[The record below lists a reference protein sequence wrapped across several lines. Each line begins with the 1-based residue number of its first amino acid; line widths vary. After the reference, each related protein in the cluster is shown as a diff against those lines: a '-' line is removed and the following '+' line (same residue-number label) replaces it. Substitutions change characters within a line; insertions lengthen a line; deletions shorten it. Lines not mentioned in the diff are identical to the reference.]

1 MCVGP
6 FKPPSIPAP
15 PAPPPEAESV
25 RQQRERLRKQQQTER
40 TKTKQQQYEDRVAA
54 YTGRKG
60 RRSLLTG
67 RRGGQGFEIAGS
79 LKSSSTLGA

>member
-15 PAPPPEAESV
+15 PPPPPEEESV
-25 RQQRERLRKQQQTER
+25 RQQRERLRKQQQLER
-40 TKTKQQQYEDRVAA
+40 TNTKAEQYEQRVAA
-54 YTGRKG
+54 YTGRRG

-79 LKSSSTLGA
+79 LMSGQTLGA

>member
-6 FKPPSIPAP
+6 FKPPPMPDLP
-15 PAPPPEAESV
+15 PPPPEAESV
-25 RQQRERLRKQQQTER
+25 RQQRERLRKQQQAER

-67 RRGGQGFEIAGS
+67 RRGGQGHEIAGS
-79 LKSSSTLGA
+79 LLSGTTLGA

>member
-6 FKPPSIPAP
+6 FKPPSM
-15 PAPPPEAESV
+15 PAPPPPLPEEESV
-25 RQQRERLRKQQQTER
+25 RQQRERLRKSQQLER
-40 TKTKQQQYEDRVAA
+40 TKTKQAQYEDRVAA

-79 LKSSSTLGA
+79 MKSSATLGA